1 MVHHLRRH
9 MISLLLQP
17 ASPHPT
23 AAISPLSSLRRLLL
37 FSTTAAPVSPKPFA
51 VEDYLVAT
59 WGLTGAQAH
68 KASKKLSHLRSPS
81 KPDAVLAFLSDLG
94 LPPRKIAA
102 VAAADPR
109 FLCADV
115 ESNLARRVDEL
126 GGLGLSRSQI
136 ARLVPLALSGFRSST
151 VGTNLGFW
159 LQVVGSF
166 DKILKVLRTNSAL
179 LTSDLEKVVKPN
191 LELLKQCGMSAVATI
206 VPLNSSRLFTANPN
220 YLRDVVARVEELG
233 LDRSSRMFWHGI
245 IAVAFMSKETIARK
259 IQVMEELGFSRD
271 ELLMI
276 IRKAPQLMGLSEKK
290 IRQAVEFLKM
300 DVGLEGRY
308 IAQRPVLFLYS
319 LERRLLPR
327 HHLLQV
333 LRTKGL
339 LDCELDYYYTAA
351 LSERMFVRRFVDPY
365 NCHIPGLADAYTSSC
380 AGETA
385 NGVAS
390 LLGV

>member
-1 MVHHLRRH
+1 

-17 ASPHPT
+17 AYRHPT

-37 FSTTAAPVSPKPFA
+37 FSTTAAPVSPEPFA

-94 LPPRKIAA
+94 LPPRKS
-102 VAAADPR
+102 
-109 FLCADV
+109 ADV

-126 GGLGLSRSQI
+126 GSLGLSRSQI
-136 ARLVPLALSGFRSST
+136 ARLVPLALTCFRSSS

-159 LQVVGSF
+159 LQIVGSF
-166 DKILKVLRTNSAL
+166 DKILKALRMNSSL
-179 LTSDLEKVVKPN
+179 LGSDLEKMVKPN
-191 LELLKQCGMSAVATI
+191 LELLKQCGMSDVASF
-206 VPLNSSRLFTANPN
+206 PLNTSRLFTANPN
-220 YLRDVVARVEELG
+220 YLRDAVARVEELG
-233 LDRSSRMFWHGI
+233 LDRSSRMFRHGL
-245 IAVAFMSKETIARK
+245 IAVALTSKESVARK
-259 IQVMEELGFSRD
+259 IQLMEELGFSRD

-276 IRKAPQLMGLSEKK
+276 IRKAPQLVASSEEK
-290 IRQAVEFLKM
+290 IRQAAEFLKR
-300 DVGLEGRY
+300 DVGLEGWY
-308 IAQRPVLFLYS
+308 IAHRPVLFLYS

-327 HHLLQV
+327 HHLLKV
-333 LRTKGL
+333 LRMKGL
-339 LDCELDYYYTAA
+339 LDCELDYYNTAA
-351 LSERMFVRRFVDPY
+351 MSERKFVRKFVDPY
-365 NCHIPGLADAYTSSC
+365 KCHIPGLADAYTSSC

>member
-1 MVHHLRRH
+1 WSTTSGRN

-17 ASPHPT
+17 AYRHPT

-37 FSTTAAPVSPKPFA
+37 FSTTAAPVSPEPFA

-126 GGLGLSRSQI
+126 GSLGLSRSQI
-136 ARLVPLALSGFRSST
+136 ARLVPLALTCFRSSS

-159 LQVVGSF
+159 LQIVGSF
-166 DKILKVLRTNSAL
+166 DKILKALRMNSSL
-179 LTSDLEKVVKPN
+179 LGSDLEKMVKPN
-191 LELLKQCGMSAVATI
+191 LELLKQCGMSDVASF
-206 VPLNSSRLFTANPN
+206 PLNTSRLFTANPN
-220 YLRDVVARVEELG
+220 YLRDAVARVEELG
-233 LDRSSRMFWHGI
+233 LDRSSRMFRHGL
-245 IAVAFMSKETIARK
+245 IAVALTSKESVARK
-259 IQVMEELGFSRD
+259 IQLMEELGFSRD

-276 IRKAPQLMGLSEKK
+276 IRKAPQLVASSEEK
-290 IRQAVEFLKM
+290 IRQAAEFLKR
-300 DVGLEGRY
+300 DVGLEGWY
-308 IAQRPVLFLYS
+308 IAHRPVLFLYS

-327 HHLLQV
+327 HHLLKV
-333 LRTKGL
+333 LRMKGL
-339 LDCELDYYYTAA
+339 LDCELDYYNTAA
-351 LSERMFVRRFVDPY
+351 MSERKFVRKFVDPY
-365 NCHIPGLADAYTSSC
+365 KCHIPGLADAYTSSC